1 MKINVDTATGGKTVE
16 IDLSTIDDKRLD
28 ALARVGSTE
37 AREELKR
44 RVGFDPYKPIEEFTK
59 EDVRYYKEWLKN
71 SNGEKHATID
81 TSSKD
86 VE

>member
-16 IDLSTIDDKRLD
+16 IDLSTIDDKRLN
-28 ALARVGSTE
+28 ALARAGSTE
-37 AREELKR
+37 AREELKL

-59 EDVRYYKEWLKN
+59 DDIRYYKEWLKN
-71 SNGEKHATID
+71 NNGEKHATID
-81 TSSKD
+81 TASKD